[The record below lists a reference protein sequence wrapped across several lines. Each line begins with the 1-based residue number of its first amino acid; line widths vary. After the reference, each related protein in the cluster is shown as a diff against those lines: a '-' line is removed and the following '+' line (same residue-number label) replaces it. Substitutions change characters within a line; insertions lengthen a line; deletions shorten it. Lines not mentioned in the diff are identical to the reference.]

1 MSLADLDGATRL
13 AAIATAENPTS
24 KDWFKVGGPA
34 AVPAVHPGPLQSVI
48 RCLPCCA
55 AVVRRLQVW
64 QAPLPHS
71 WRDGLLEFH
80 EPR

>member
-48 RCLPCCA
+48 RCLPLLCRSC
-55 AVVRRLQVW
+55 
-64 QAPLPHS
+64 QATTSLASAPS
-71 WRDGLLEFH
+71 AFLE
-80 EPR
+80 RWTLGIS